1 MWIVACWR
9 GQSRPDSRIDRRL
22 RFMIAMV
29 RLINAVG
36 LIERIE
42 LFVVGLQIRV
52 TKTQTSTNIW
62 KSRFAYRID
71 IMIIG
76 FY

>member
-1 MWIVACWR
+1 MTHFVRVIAGWCR
-9 GQSRPDSRIDRRL
+9 QSRSNSRIDRRL
-22 RFMIAMV
+22 RLVIAVV

-52 TKTQTSTNIW
+52 TKTQTSTLAC
-62 KSRFAYRID
+62 KSHFIYRTDID
-71 IMIIG
+71 
-76 FY
+76 Y